1 MSRQTPI
8 KIQTHTTQRPNHYIV
23 LLHDNVSK
31 DDHFKW
37 VANEVQPSNS
47 LEGVIHDFDSDFLHG
62 YIGEFHPTA
71 LGILVYSPDIKSI
84 AEDGLTGNAEFA
96 AEQRDASW
104 GIRRISVD
112 KLDRGNM
119 TTADATYHHFFNLPP
134 VDVYVVDTG
143 MYLLLSYHLS
153 SSLIIRLTLLKGFGS
168 LILTFAQNEFRGR
181 AEVGIN
187 LDSESSLT
195 YGHGTHVAG
204 IIGGGRY
211 GVAKH
216 VRLISPLRQ
225 IRDVKMTG
233 VNRIKGLEWVWDQV
247 KASGRPSIVNISW
260 GWSASDDEKD
270 PAKSAIDIAV
280 NSLYK
285 AGVHVVIAAGN
296 AGQDVSGTT
305 PARVP
310 VAITVGASD
319 INDGRWIGDNEESN
333 YGSGIDIWAPGE
345 WIWSAF
351 IDSDK
356 QTKRYSGT
364 SMAAPHV
371 SGLIAYLIQLYG
383 NRTPAD
389 MKTLLRTL
397 SLKGVLNQTS
407 IKDDSP
413 NYLARNDVNNAEVS
427 VLTNL
432 QPLAEPVV
440 KNKQTVTI
448 DIVKS
453 TTIVVYGKAISSNSQ
468 SVTLKLTDK
477 DGNLLA
483 ANDGQKTPVLEG
495 QGGPLEITIG
505 DGVSVLTWGPF
516 AGATTL
522 KLEFGHDGD
531 SDDEFDDTRGVEA
544 VRTFETDEFAQFN
557 GCKTSVSEISY
568 DNGYKANTFVTDAIV
583 YVERKPY
590 VYGVMQ
596 RFD

>member
-1 MSRQTPI
+1 MSRQTPLTI
-8 KIQTHTTQRPNHYIV
+8 HTHATQRPNHYIV
-23 LLHDNVSK
+23 VLHDDVAK
-31 DDHFKW
+31 DNHYRW
-37 VANEVQPSNS
+37 VADKVQPFNS
-47 LEGVIHDFDSDFLHG
+47 LAGIKYDFDSDFLHG
-62 YIGEFHPTA
+62 YIGEFHPDA
-71 LGILVYSPDIKSI
+71 LNALVYSPEVKSI
-84 AEDGLTGNAEFA
+84 TEDGLTEDAEFA
-96 AEQRDASW
+96 APGPAEQRDASW
-104 GIRRISVD
+104 GTRRISVD
-112 KLDRGNM
+112 KLDRGKM
-119 TTADATYHHFFNLPP
+119 TTADASYHHFYNLPP

-143 MYLLLSYHLS
+143 
-153 SSLIIRLTLLKGFGS
+153 IRITHE
-168 LILTFAQNEFRGR
+168 EFCGR
-181 AEVGIN
+181 AEWGTS
-187 LDSESSLT
+187 LDDDASIT
-195 YGHGTHVAG
+195 RGHGTHVAG

-216 VRLISPLRQ
+216 VRLIS
-225 IRDVKMTG
+225 VKATDDHA
-233 VNRIKGLEWVWDQV
+233 VRIQGLEWVWKQV
-247 KASGRPSIVNISW
+247 KASGRTSIVNMSW
-260 GWSASDDEKD
+260 GWPVSPEETD
-270 PAKSAIDIAV
+270 PANSPVDIAV
-280 NSLYK
+280 NSVRALMLNRPNFITDSFAKLHK
-285 AGVHVVIAAGN
+285 AGIHVVIAAGN
-296 AGQDVSGTT
+296 AGWDVKNTT

-310 VAITVGASD
+310 VAITVGASN
-319 INDGRWIGDNEESN
+319 INDGRWVGKELESN
-333 YGSGIDIWAPGE
+333 YGAGVDIWAPGE

-351 IDSDK
+351 HTSDSAYK
-356 QTKRYSGT
+356 QFSGT
-364 SMAAPHV
+364 SMNLEAAPNV

-383 NRTPAD
+383 NRTPDD

-453 TTIVVYGKAISSNSQ
+453 TTIVIYGKAISSNSQ

-505 DGVSVLTWGPF
+505 DGVCVLTWGPF

-531 SDDEFDDTRGVEA
+531 SEFDDTRGVEA
-544 VRTFETDEFAQFN
+544 VRTFEFN